1 MNAIKTVPQ
10 ADYSLCGWRF
20 RSEIPIAA
28 LPEWDG
34 DPGQPIDIELVR
46 GAVPEVPC
54 DEPVGVVVTGRG
66 SATVTAAD
74 AGRFAVFEG
83 KKVVADVRPD
93 ALPGV
98 VETMAVGPVLGALS
112 YQRGILSLHSNTIV
126 IDGKAVALS
135 GRSGAGKSTLAA
147 ILLKRGHRLISDDV
161 LPLRESGGRTF
172 ALPGSQNLRLWGESL
187 DLLGVGKQGLRRAA
201 DGAREK
207 YFLPTLE
214 KTTRPWP
221 LAALIWLERA
231 ETERYFL
238 RPSHGIFRT
247 RAIYKATYRQ
257 HLARE
262 FAAMGSREIT
272 NLSLPGVA
280 VFDLLRPR
288 GLELLEEQATAIENL
303 VSADDLPNFDQ
314 PLEVRATRR

>member
-1 MNAIKTVPQ
+1 MTATEDPRRP
-10 ADYSLCGWRF
+10 DYSLCGWRF

-34 DPGQPIDIELVR
+34 DPDRPPDVQLVR
-46 GAVPEVPC
+46 GHVDEVPC
-54 DEPVGVVVTGRG
+54 DDPVGVIVTGNGR
-66 SATVTAAD
+66 ATVVAAD
-74 AGRFAVFEG
+74 AGRFAVIDG
-83 KKVVADVRPD
+83 KRVIADVLPD

-98 VETMAVGPVLGALS
+98 VETMAVGPVLGTLS

-147 ILLKRGHRLISDDV
+147 ILLNRGHRLISDDV
-161 LPLRESGGRTF
+161 LPLREVEGRTF

-187 DLLGVGKQGLRRAA
+187 DLLGVSKEGLRRAA

-207 YFLPTLE
+207 YFLPTTE
-214 KTTRPWP
+214 KTTQPWP

-231 ETERYFL
+231 ETERYFF
-238 RPSHGIFRT
+238 RPSQGIFRT

-262 FAAMGSREIT
+262 FAAMGSKEIA

-288 GLELLEEQATAIENL
+288 GLDLLEEQATAIENL
-303 VSADDLPNFDQ
+303 VSAGDLGNIQ
-314 PLEVRATRR
+314 EPLQVRAARR